1 MGRSAVTRVAL
12 GVLPLVT
19 AVVLAACT
27 SSSSPSP
34 MATRLPPAPSLPVAA
49 ECSIS
54 LTTSGDGNVS
64 PLLCPD
70 GGINVRAWHVYATNN
85 LLVMAQPRSASEYQ
99 VVQAFCSDLAD
110 GHTTLT
116 IEDSAEELATHYNGW
131 SFGGDSAVTDP
142 NCSE

>member
-1 MGRSAVTRVAL
+1 M
-12 GVLPLVT
+12 
-19 AVVLAACT
+19 
-27 SSSSPSP
+27 
-34 MATRLPPAPSLPVAA
+34 RLPPAPSPPVAA

-54 LTTSGDGNVS
+54 LATSGDGNVN

-70 GGINVRAWHVYATNN
+70 GGINVRAWRVYATNN
-85 LLVMAQPRSASEYQ
+85 LLVMAQPRDASEYQ

-116 IEDSAEELATHYNGW
+116 IEDSAEELAAHYNGW
-131 SFGGDSAVTDP
+131 SFGGDSAATDP